1 MSVFACVLF
10 RVDISDTLM
19 YVYEM
24 LGAELLSNL
33 YDKLGRLLTN
43 TDQPTSWQVSKIC
56 THHPHENKKGVLSNT
71 SCESGQVIMN
81 KNNGVC

>member
-1 MSVFACVLF
+1 
-10 RVDISDTLM
+10 M

-43 TDQPTSWQVSKIC
+43 AEQPTSWQVGE
-56 THHPHENKKGVLSNT
+56 TYTAEQRENVNYFLFL
-71 SCESGQVIMN
+71 
-81 KNNGVC
+81 

>member
-1 MSVFACVLF
+1 MAVFAYLSF

-43 TDQPTSWQVSKIC
+43 AEQPTSWQVGE
-56 THHPHENKKGVLSNT
+56 TYTDEQRENV
-71 SCESGQVIMN
+71 
-81 KNNGVC
+81 NGFLFI